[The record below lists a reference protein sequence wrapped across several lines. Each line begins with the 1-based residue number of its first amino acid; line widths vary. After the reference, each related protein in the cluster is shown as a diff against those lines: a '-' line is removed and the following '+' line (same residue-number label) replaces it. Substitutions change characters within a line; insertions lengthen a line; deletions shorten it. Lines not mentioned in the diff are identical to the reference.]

1 MTWDNEMQ
9 RALELDGEKLRQLTG
24 EDHGPW
30 FIEDEYPGQAPCP
43 HCFESSGYIWEHGND
58 WNSGPWSHQTNI
70 PCRHC
75 NGTGT
80 VDSPLVTEEDN
91 DNMAAEGTPRRC
103 QTNVVGAGGE
113 CLACGAEQGVACK
126 HQAA

>member
-1 MTWDNEMQ
+1 MNWDREMQ
-9 RALELDGEKLRQLTG
+9 RALELDGEKLHHLTG
-24 EDHGPW
+24 EDHGPY
-30 FIEDEYPGQAPCP
+30 FGDYPGQAPCP

-80 VDSPLVTEEDN
+80 VDSPLVTEDDL
-91 DNMAAEGTPRRC
+91 DNMAAEETPRRC
-103 QTNVVGAGGE
+103 QTNVVGASGE
-113 CLACGAEQGVACK
+113 CLVCGADQGVACK

>member
-1 MTWDNEMQ
+1 MNWGREMQ
-9 RALELDGEKLRQLTG
+9 RGLGLDGEKLRQMTG

-30 FIEDEYPGQAPCP
+30 SIEDEYPGQAPCP
-43 HCFESSGYIWEHGND
+43 ACFESSGYVWEHGND

-80 VDSPLVTEEDN
+80 VEAPLVTLD
-91 DNMAAEGTPRRC
+91 DLKALAADETR
-103 QTNVVGAGGE
+103 
-113 CLACGAEQGVACK
+113 AESPL
-126 HQAA
+126 